1 MEIEMTTSDFVIVL
15 LTAFMVYIGFTLIWI
30 GMYWGL
36 LVILFNVKAFD
47 VYCLKRKYDNDTA
60 R

>member
-1 MEIEMTTSDFVIVL
+1 MEVEMNSTDFIIVL
-15 LTAFMVYIGFTLIWI
+15 LTAAMIYIGFTLIWI

-36 LVILFNVKAFD
+36 LVIMFNVKVFD
-47 VYCLKRKYDNDTA
+47 VYCLKRKNDNDTA

>member
-1 MEIEMTTSDFVIVL
+1 MEVEMNSTDFIIVL
-15 LTAFMVYIGFTLIWI
+15 LTAAMIYVGFTLIWI

-36 LVILFNVKAFD
+36 LVILFNVKVFD
-47 VYCLKRKYDNDTA
+47 VYCLKRKNDNDTA

>member
-1 MEIEMTTSDFVIVL
+1 MNSTDFIIVL
-15 LTAFMVYIGFTLIWI
+15 LTAAMIYLGFTLIWI

-36 LVILFNVKAFD
+36 LVILFNVKVFD
-47 VYCLKRKYDNDTA
+47 VYCLKRKNDNDTA

>member
-1 MEIEMTTSDFVIVL
+1 MEVELTTSDFVIVL

-36 LVILFNVKAFD
+36 LVILFNVKVFD
-47 VYCLKRKYDNDTA
+47 VYCLKRKNDNDTA

>member
-1 MEIEMTTSDFVIVL
+1 MEVDMNSTDFIIVL
-15 LTAFMVYIGFTLIWI
+15 LTAAMIYIGFTLIWI

-36 LVILFNVKAFD
+36 LVILFNVKVFD
-47 VYCLKRKYDNDTA
+47 VYCLKRKNDNDTA

>member
-1 MEIEMTTSDFVIVL
+1 MEVEMNSTDFIIVL
-15 LTAFMVYIGFTLIWI
+15 LTAAMIYIGFTLIWI

-36 LVILFNVKAFD
+36 LVILFNVKVFD
-47 VYCLKRKYDNDTA
+47 VYCLKRKNDNDTA